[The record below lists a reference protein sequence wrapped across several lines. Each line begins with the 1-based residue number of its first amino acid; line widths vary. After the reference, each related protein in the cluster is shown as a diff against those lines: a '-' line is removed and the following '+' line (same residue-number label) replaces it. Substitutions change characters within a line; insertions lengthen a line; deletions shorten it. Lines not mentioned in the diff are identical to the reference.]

1 VSGPLLAPERLVAMA
16 RLNAGAYD
24 DLVEAYLGSVPR
36 GRRGPPPPAAA
47 RESSAVL
54 SAERALRSA
63 PLGFAAASR
72 PCSEVPVPARA
83 KHFALFACA
92 VALAMACG
100 APARR
105 PAPRPRPE
113 IVLRSEVD
121 DRRAGED
128 AAKEVE
134 AELGLVQDPEL
145 VAYVSQV
152 GQRLARFAPA
162 RDFEYRFHIVDQ
174 ETPNAFALP
183 GGQIYVSR
191 GLLILANSEIE
202 LANVIG
208 HEIVHAALRHAS
220 ARQAVLASIPGLFRF
235 SAAGAIASYSRN
247 QEREADRE
255 GQRLAGR
262 AGYDPDGMASFLK
275 DLDYTERLHLGASRL
290 PSFYDTHPT
299 TGERAAEA
307 SARAQAIS
315 WQARPPIAADTAAYL
330 ARIDGLAVGTRASEG
345 VFQKG
350 RFLHSE
356 LDLSLRFPEGW
367 ETKNTRR
374 AVGAIS
380 PRRDAQVFLEMQGKG
395 EDPLAAAQ
403 EFLEGDEAVGLRL
416 EAPPQPIRLGPV
428 EAARGSGSAEM
439 PGGSVRAHLTWVA
452 YRGTIYRLTGLV
464 ASPSSAKYE
473 GVFRSVARSF
483 RALTPRERESIRET
497 RLRIVE
503 ARVGETLGELSRRTG
518 NRWNVQQTAVMNDLF
533 ADAPLR
539 ESQRIKVAVSERYE
553 AAPALPAR

>member
-1 VSGPLLAPERLVAMA
+1 MPDRVQ
-16 RLNAGAYD
+16 
-24 DLVEAYLGSVPR
+24 
-36 GRRGPPPPAAA
+36 
-47 RESSAVL
+47 
-54 SAERALRSA
+54 
-63 PLGFAAASR
+63 GFAILVS
-72 PCSEVPVPARA
+72 
-83 KHFALFACA
+83 A
-92 VALAMACG
+92 VALAAACG

-105 PAPRPRPE
+105 PAPKPPPE
-113 IVLRSEVD
+113 IVLRSEAD
-121 DRRAGED
+121 DRRAGQD

-134 AELGLVQDPEL
+134 AELGLVEDPAL
-145 VAYVSQV
+145 VAYVNEI
-152 GQRLARFAPA
+152 GQRLARFAPP
-162 RDFEYRFHIVDQ
+162 RGFEYRFHIVDQ

-220 ARQAVLASIPGLFRF
+220 ARQAVIDSIPGLFRF

-255 GQRLAGR
+255 GQLLAGR
-262 AGYDPDGMASFLK
+262 AGYDPDGMATFLK
-275 DLDYTERLHLGASRL
+275 DLDYTERLHFGGARL
-290 PSFYDTHPT
+290 PSFFDTHPT
-299 TGERAAEA
+299 TGERTAEA

-315 WQARPPIAADTAAYL
+315 WQARPAITPDPAAYL

-367 ETKNTRR
+367 ETQNTRR
-374 AVGAIS
+374 AVGALS
-380 PRRDAQVFLEMQGKG
+380 PRRDAQVLLEMQGKG

-403 EFLEGDEAVGLRL
+403 EFLASDEAVGLRL
-416 EAPPQPIRLGPV
+416 DAPPQPIRLGPI
-428 EAARGSGSAEM
+428 EAVRGTGSAEL
-439 PGGSVRAHLTWVA
+439 PGGSVRAHVTWIA
-452 YRGTIYRLTGLV
+452 YRGTIYRITGLV
-464 ASPSSAKYE
+464 ASPASAKYE

-483 RALTPRERESIRET
+483 RSLTGRERESIRET
-497 RLRIVE
+497 RLRVVE
-503 ARVGETLGELSRRTG
+503 ARAGESLRELAERTG

-539 ESQRIKVAVSERYE
+539 EAQLLKVAVSERYE
-553 AAPALPAR
+553 SAPEPPPR